1 MPQRESYF
9 VQWFVATGGKWDGE
23 AGPFGDGE
31 APGGWCTGSSQP
43 LDVGEAPGSGARSF
57 HSGDKGVSVLV
68 FGTLPKLV

>member
-1 MPQRESYF
+1 MP
-9 VQWFVATGGKWDGE
+9 
-23 AGPFGDGE
+23 AGPLGDGE